1 VSVALSQQCYGQKIH
16 SRLATLPMQGGLRS
30 ASAKFVAVNLYFFIV
45 VNVATFGV
53 AEFFLNF
60 DSD

>member
-1 VSVALSQQCYGQKIH
+1 MH
-16 SRLATLPMQGGLRS
+16 SRLATLPMQRGLRS
-30 ASAKFVAVNLYFFIV
+30 ASAKFAAVNLYFFIV